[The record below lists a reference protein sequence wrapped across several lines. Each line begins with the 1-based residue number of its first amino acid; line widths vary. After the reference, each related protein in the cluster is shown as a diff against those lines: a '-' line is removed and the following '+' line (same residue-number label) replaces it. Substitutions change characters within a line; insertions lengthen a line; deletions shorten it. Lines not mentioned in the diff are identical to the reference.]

1 MQERAGRAALCL
13 FGGYMSITLP
23 GPVPAPQAP
32 SLNARQRLTWSAHLF
47 KALFYQYH
55 SEFTERIAPLVPEDG
70 VIVDVGAHSG
80 QFAKLFARM
89 VPRGR
94 VHAFEPGGYALSIL
108 GPVVRFRRLR
118 NVEIVRAGLSDKPG
132 TEVLHVPLK
141 KRGTLGF
148 GLAHIGAEL
157 SGRDVVSQQ
166 IELTTLDLFAHERNL
181 TRLDFVKAD
190 IEGWE
195 PHFLRGARETI
206 ARLRPSVM
214 IEVSPKQLAQS
225 GSTPAEIF
233 SVFAPPGYRIFR
245 TFEREGYRLHPA
257 QGFEGLADYLFV
269 PEEKAACLAAG

>member
-1 MQERAGRAALCL
+1 MSSSSAAA
-13 FGGYMSITLP
+13 
-23 GPVPAPQAP
+23 PVL
-32 SLNARQRLTWSAHLF
+32 SFRQRLTWGAHLF

-55 SEFTERIAPLVPEDG
+55 REFAERIAPLVPGDG
-70 VIVDVGAHSG
+70 VIADVGAHSG

-94 VHAFEPGGYALSIL
+94 VYAFEPGGYALSIL
-108 GPVVRFRRLR
+108 RPVVGLR
-118 NVEIVRAGLSDKPG
+118 SLANVEIVPAGLSDMPG
-132 TEVLHVPLK
+132 TEVLNVPLK

-157 SGRDVVSQQ
+157 SGRDVVSQE
-166 IELTTLDLFAHERNL
+166 IALTTLDLFAREHRL

-225 GSTPAEIF
+225 GSAPEEIF
-233 SVFAPPGYRIFR
+233 SVFEPLGFR
-245 TFEREGYRLHPA
+245 VFKTFEREGYRLHA
-257 QGFEGLADYLFV
+257 VQGFEGLADYLFV
-269 PEEKAACLAAG
+269 PEEKVSRLAV